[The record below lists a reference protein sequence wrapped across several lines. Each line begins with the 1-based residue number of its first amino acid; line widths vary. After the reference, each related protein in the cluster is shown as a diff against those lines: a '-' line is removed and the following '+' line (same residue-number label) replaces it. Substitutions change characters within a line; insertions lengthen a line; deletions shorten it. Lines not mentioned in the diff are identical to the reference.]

1 MGRAES
7 TIEKPLI
14 LRSDA
19 EHRVSKDGAYL
30 PQLYGRSKGHSLRSN
45 HQRLMAELLPKVAM
59 PDPEA
64 GPIDLTALFPQAEE
78 FYLEVGFGGGEH
90 LAWHAAR
97 HPKAGFIGAEPFVN
111 GVAKLLAL
119 IESDRL
125 TNVRVH
131 PGDARPL
138 IGALPTKAFSRIFV
152 LHPDPWPKKRHYKRR
167 MISPWFFDE
176 AARLLKSGAL
186 LRVASDIPDYV
197 RWTLMHA
204 QGAAG
209 FEWTAERAEDWRNR
223 PDDWPQTRYEAK
235 AIREGRPPA
244 YLEFR
249 RK

>member
-1 MGRAES
+1 MNEPAF
-7 TIEKPLI
+7 I
-14 LRSDA
+14 
-19 EHRVSKDGAYL
+19 

-45 HQRLMAELLPKVAM
+45 HQRLMAELLPRVAA

-64 GPIDLTALFPQAEE
+64 GSINLAALFPQAED
-78 FYLEVGFGGGEH
+78 FALEVGFGGGEH
-90 LAWHAAR
+90 LAWQAAR
-97 HPKAGFIGAEPFVN
+97 NPRTGFIGAEPFVN

-119 IESDRL
+119 IESDDL
-125 TNVRVH
+125 KNIRVH
-131 PGDARPL
+131 HGDARPL
-138 IGALPTKAFSRIFV
+138 IGALPAGRFSRIFV

-167 MISPWFFDE
+167 MISPWFFKE
-176 AARLLKSGAL
+176 AARLIRPGGS

-204 QGAAG
+204 RNAAG
-209 FEWTAERAEDWRNR
+209 FEWTAERADDWRIR

-249 RK
+249 RQ

>member
-1 MGRAES
+1 MTGA
-7 TIEKPLI
+7 
-14 LRSDA
+14 DA
-19 EHRVSKDGAYL
+19 YI

-45 HQRLMAELLPKVAM
+45 HQRLMAELLPKVAL

-64 GPIDLTALFPQAEE
+64 GPVDLAALFPRAEAFE
-78 FYLEVGFGGGEH
+78 LEVGFGGGEH

-97 HPKAGFIGAEPFVN
+97 NPKTGYIGAEPFVN

-119 IESDRL
+119 IESENL
-125 TNVRVH
+125 ENVRLRH
-131 PGDARPL
+131 GDARPL
-138 IGALPTKAFSRIFV
+138 IEALPSARFSRIFV

-176 AARLLKSGAL
+176 AARLLKSGGV
-186 LRVASDIPDYV
+186 LRVASDIADYV

-204 QGAAG
+204 QKAQG
-209 FEWTAERAEDWRNR
+209 FEWTAERADDWRLR

-235 AIREGRPPA
+235 AIKEGRPPA
-244 YLEFR
+244 YLSFR